1 MIKRAIQEKV
11 EKSLTVFPVVG
22 ILGPRQV
29 GKTTL
34 AKQILKKY
42 SSALYLDLELPSDYN
57 KLNDPELFLSENKDK
72 LIIID
77 EIQQKPDLFAVIR
90 ALVDK
95 SRKKGRFLLLG
106 SSSPNLLKKSAESLA
121 GRIFFHN
128 LSTFLITEL
137 NNDKKNI
144 DRLWIR
150 GGFPD
155 SFLSKTNQASID
167 WRESFIKTYLERDI
181 PNFGIKIPSL
191 QLRRFWM
198 MIAHS
203 HGSLWNASKIAGSL
217 GVSPPTAKYYL
228 DILEETFIV
237 RQLLPFYPNIKKRII
252 KSPKVYVRD
261 SGLLHSLFSISSKNQ
276 ILSHPS
282 AGHSWEGFVI
292 EQIVNILPSTYITYF
307 YRTSSGAEVDL
318 VLVKGDKVT
327 QCIEIKLSLSP
338 LPSQGFFN
346 AMNDLKCKNGI
357 LVYPGDNVYSV
368 QKNIKAVPFKE
379 LTNYL
384 NQRI

>member
-42 SSALYLDLELPSDYN
+42 SSAVYLDLELPSDYN

-77 EIQQKPDLFAVIR
+77 EIQIKPDLFAVIR

-95 SRKKGRFLLLG
+95 SKKKGRFLILG
-106 SSSPNLLKKSAESLA
+106 SSSPNLLKQSAESLA
-121 GRIFFHN
+121 GRVFFHN

-137 NNDKKNI
+137 NNEKKNI
-144 DRLWIR
+144 DRLWLR

-155 SFLSKTNQASID
+155 SFLSKSNQTSID

-203 HGSLWNASKIAGSL
+203 HGSIWNASKIAASL

-261 SGLLHSLFSISSKNQ
+261 SGLLHNLFGISSKNEL
-276 ILSHPS
+276 LSHPS

-292 EQIVNILPSTYITYF
+292 EQIINTLPHKYTTYF

-318 VLVKGDKVT
+318 LLVKGDKVT
-327 QCIEIKLSLSP
+327 LCIEIKLSLSP

-346 AMNDLKCKNGI
+346 AMNDLKCRNGI
-357 LVYPGDNVYSV
+357 LVYPGDNIYSV
-368 QKNIKAVPFKE
+368 KRNIKAVPFKE

-384 NQRI
+384 N

>member
-1 MIKRAIQEKV
+1 MIKRAIQKKV
-11 EKSLTVFPVVG
+11 EESLTAFPVVG

-34 AKQILKKY
+34 AKEILKKF
-42 SSALYLDLELPSDYN
+42 SSSLYIDLELPSDRN
-57 KLNDPELFLSENKDK
+57 KLNDPELFLYENKNK

-77 EIQQKPDLFAVIR
+77 EIQLKPELFSVIR

-95 SRKKGRFLLLG
+95 DRKNGRFLILG
-106 SSSPNLLKKSAESLA
+106 SSSPNLLKQSAESLA

-128 LSTFLITEL
+128 LSTFLISEL
-137 NNDKKNI
+137 REDNSTIN
-144 DRLWIR
+144 RLWIR

-155 SFLSKTNQASID
+155 SFLAKNEQASID

-181 PNFGIKIPSL
+181 PYFGINIPSL

-203 HGSLWNASKIAGSL
+203 HGSIWNASKIASAL
-217 GVSPPTAKYYL
+217 GVSPPTARHYL

-252 KSPKVYVRD
+252 KSPKVYIRD
-261 SGLLHSLFSISSKNQ
+261 SGLLHTLFSISSKNEL
-276 ILSHPS
+276 LSHPS

-292 EQIVNILPSTYITYF
+292 EQIINSLSNKYLTYF
-307 YRTSSGAEVDL
+307 YRTSAGAEVDL
-318 VLVKGDKVT
+318 VIVKGDQPVL
-327 QCIEIKLSLSP
+327 CIEIKLSLSP
-338 LPSQGFFN
+338 LPAQGFFN
-346 AMNDLKCKNGI
+346 AMNDLNCKNGI
-357 LVYPGDNVYSV
+357 IVYPGDDEYSIKHNVKV
-368 QKNIKAVPFKE
+368 IPFVK
-379 LTNYL
+379 LSHYL
-384 NQRI
+384 PA